1 MIHTEIIH
9 NEKNSNMKTT
19 KISFLTLCLLAFA
32 SLSICKGQGY
42 QKIQLKD
49 YFASVDEKANY
60 AVWRTD
66 YYICT
71 GIAYAKSIGKTP
83 SDFAVFVGNH
93 HSWDGINGLEP
104 AVQLLN
110 GLINLYPNGK
120 FEITSESD
128 TIVTMKSN
136 RPYSVYFQNDEMLGV
151 SVEEF
156 ESFLWGHIAILA
168 DRVGIIFKYK
178 IVDDQ
183 IISSMKLKK

>member
-1 MIHTEIIH
+1 
-9 NEKNSNMKTT
+9 MKTI
-19 KISFLTLCLLAFA
+19 KRLFFVFCLLTLTSFIL
-32 SLSICKGQGY
+32 KGQGY

-49 YFASVDEKANY
+49 YFSSVDEKANW

-71 GIAYAKSIGKTP
+71 GIAYAKSIGKSS

-93 HSWDGINGLEP
+93 HSWEGIKGLEP

-110 GLINLYPNGK
+110 GLIKLYPGGQ

-128 TIVTMKSN
+128 TLVNMQSN
-136 RPYSVYFQNDEMLGV
+136 RPYKVYFKNDDMLGV
-151 SVEEF
+151 TVEEF
-156 ESFLWGHIAILA
+156 ESCLWGHIAILA
-168 DRVGIIFKYK
+168 DRVGINFKYK

-183 IISSMKLKK
+183 IISSVTLKR

>member
-1 MIHTEIIH
+1 
-9 NEKNSNMKTT
+9 MKTT
-19 KISFLTLCLLAFA
+19 ERLFFAFCLLLLTSSFL
-32 SLSICKGQGY
+32 KGQSY

-49 YFASVDEKANY
+49 YFSSVDEKANW

-71 GIAYAKSIGKTP
+71 GIAYAKSIGKAP

-93 HSWDGINGLEP
+93 HSWEGIKGLEP

-110 GLINLYPNGK
+110 GLIKLYPGGK

-128 TIVTMKSN
+128 TMVNMQSN
-136 RPYSVYFQNDEMLGV
+136 RPYKVYFQNDDMLGV
-151 SVEEF
+151 TVEEF
-156 ESFLWGHIAILA
+156 ESCLWGHITILA
-168 DRVGIIFKYK
+168 DRVGIKFKYK

-183 IISSMKLKK
+183 IISSVKMKR

>member
-1 MIHTEIIH
+1 
-9 NEKNSNMKTT
+9 MKTKT
-19 KISFLTLCLLAFA
+19 ILFICLLLF
-32 SLSICKGQGY
+32 SYFTICQGQEY

-49 YFASVDEKANY
+49 YFTSVDEKANY

-83 SDFAVFVGNH
+83 SDFAVFVGTH
-93 HSWDGINGLEP
+93 HSWEGIKGLEP

-110 GLINLYPNGK
+110 GLINLYPGGK

-128 TIVTMKSN
+128 TLVTMKSN
-136 RPYSVYFQNDEMLGV
+136 RPYKEYFQNDGMLGV
-151 SVEEF
+151 TIEEF
-156 ESFLWGHIAILA
+156 ESCLWGHIDILA
-168 DRVGIIFKYK
+168 DRVGINFKYK

-183 IISSMKLKK
+183 VISSIELKR